1 MLDTMMLEWLDG
13 RRIER
18 EKFIQL
24 ASGMLVMTIGTAMRI
39 DGRTE
44 KIKQIAHLVPVGFF
58 GE

>member
-1 MLDTMMLEWLDG
+1 MMLEWLDG

>member
-1 MLDTMMLEWLDG
+1 
-13 RRIER
+13 
-18 EKFIQL
+18 
-24 ASGMLVMTIGTAMRI
+24 MRI